1 MKKTRN
7 FRHVRFTLLLLA
19 GSLCVG
25 RLTAQA
31 GEPVSAGKFTLPFE
45 VRWGQAILP
54 AGDYTYTLN
63 SATFSGVVTVR
74 GNSKAVMILVGSVE
88 QRKIS
93 DQSHLTVLRTAVG
106 GRVRSL
112 YLGHLG
118 LEFNYPIPK
127 ADQQFTA
134 EEPVHIQRVPVYLAA
149 K

>member
-74 GNSKAVMILVGSVE
+74 GNSKAVMIFVG
-88 QRKIS
+88 
-93 DQSHLTVLRTAVG
+93 TVSQLR
-106 GRVRSL
+106 
-112 YLGHLG
+112 
-118 LEFNYPIPK
+118 PIL
-127 ADQQFTA
+127 ADVSSKTNK
-134 EEPVHIQRVPVYLAA
+134 HR
-149 K
+149 